1 MNTEQQILE
10 AAIEEFA
17 AKGFKGARTTDI
29 ASRAGV
35 THAMLHYYFRTKQQ
49 LFEHIVR
56 EKFHLL
62 MDLFAGAL
70 TEPGATIQE
79 RLVRGVGRHF
89 DFVCANPY
97 LPHLMVSVMEN
108 NAVNISELMGG
119 ISAKIKELVAS
130 AQEELD
136 AASARGEIAPVS
148 VVMLLSDI
156 ISLNIF
162 PFFAPRLLLDAV
174 LPMSREEFLAAK
186 RQENIET
193 ILKRISL

>member
-1 MNTEQQILE
+1 MSTEQQILE

-17 AKGFKGARTTDI
+17 VKGFSGARTAEI
-29 ASRAGV
+29 AARAGV

-70 TEPGATIQE
+70 TEPGTTIQE
-79 RLVRGVGRHF
+79 RLARGVGRHF

-97 LPHLMVSVMEN
+97 LPKLMVSVMEN
-108 NAVNISELMGG
+108 DAFHIDELMSS
-119 ISAKIKELVAS
+119 ISAKISNLVTS
-130 AQEELD
+130 AQAELD
-136 AASARGEIAPVS
+136 AAAARGEIAPVS
-148 VVMLLSDI
+148 VIMLLSDI
-156 ISLNIF
+156 VSLNIF
-162 PFFAPRLLLDAV
+162 PFFAPKLLLDTI

-193 ILKRISL
+193 ILKRIRL